1 MHAYECDLLEGK
13 CLLYATG
20 NFEAVHT
27 GNKAGRYTVRVC
39 SCIRVYACAH
49 AYQSRPRVRTS
60 LLNEKVEFLIACAY
74 ADAKDA
80 QCATAEY
87 KLGVAG
93 ARTLT
98 SAVDSKC
105 R

>member
-1 MHAYECDLLEGK
+1 MILDR
-13 CLLYATG
+13 
-20 NFEAVHT
+20 EAVCCR
-27 GNKAGRYTVRVC
+27 N
-39 SCIRVYACAH
+39 
-49 AYQSRPRVRTS
+49 
-60 LLNEKVEFLIACAY
+60 LNEKVEFLMACAY